1 MWLVCNID
9 ALTIDY
15 LHSMH
20 KPKSLAIQSFKHGNA
35 ITVCNYGAVPHNS
48 ILLWNFYKPNIGST
62 EVSGISTHLLN
73 AILIMY

>member
-1 MWLVCNID
+1 
-9 ALTIDY
+9 
-15 LHSMH
+15 MH
-20 KPKSLAIQSFKHGNA
+20 KPKSLAIQPFKHGNA
-35 ITVCNYGAVPHNS
+35 ITVCNFGAVPHNC